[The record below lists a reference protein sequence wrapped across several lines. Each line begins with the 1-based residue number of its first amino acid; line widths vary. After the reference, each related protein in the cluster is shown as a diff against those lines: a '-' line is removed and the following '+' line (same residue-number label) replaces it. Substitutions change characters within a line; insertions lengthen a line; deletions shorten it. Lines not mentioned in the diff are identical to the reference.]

1 MATLIENYI
10 CQHFGNIYQQICN
23 GTKGQYGRSMQLE
36 SKNSKCYEWR
46 LNAEKSRVLECIHQF
61 LFLCLNAGEINKDYE
76 EIEEWTRILM
86 IVSCM
91 PTDSGI
97 TDSYKYS
104 KLIEA
109 SDQITKYI
117 FSCFNWHLYDIDQ
130 EENATFFSRI
140 NYYKKTLPNE
150 YMSSAELLSDLRKLR
165 NNKAHLAKSDFYI
178 NHQICINRL
187 IYTLYDYITVF
198 YMITNV
204 CIDFDRGSRIR
215 LHNNII
221 KKTQMPINFLTLH
234 IVVDCVDEKTGNI
247 ILERQKDIRL
257 YRQGKKGERAL
268 VNHLANH
275 PGHFEVNYYDQYVI
289 CLVTDGVKSDYSER
303 FVIEHNFLDG
313 TIVKINIPPY
323 GAPKPEKINIRE
335 LIFNADDLPADAKWI
350 LDSIE
355 NYTENCEF
363 AEVARQ
369 LIMASVTKSQFSKK
383 AYQEALKQLKESLK
397 QKTKDELPKN
407 LNEFIKTEMLK
418 FQEHISDSFKP
429 YKGKDDFFELFEC
442 IDDLYDMFES
452 SGYDDNTSLISQI
465 RNNADE
471 LFDKKKLSVATTA
484 SDKTNLQTRRLAK
497 LKYFLS
503 MQEKYPEIIE
513 LESVNLW
520 KLAEQ
525 LYLNQT
531 NYYFDYSTPVRESVI
546 ALLDEVR
553 KEAHQPFFKK
563 ALVYA
568 ILLDKFLND
577 APDNVIRIVQLCSD
591 TLLHWIENC
600 RLESDIKS
608 IELSQECCVRIKSL
622 RDNRNLLMPMIRV
635 SDDEKKEL
643 EQTYETIINCIN
655 KIKDPKDM
663 MDVARDS
670 SWIIAEFRYDILMKL
685 VHSCSPETMMQLVC
699 CSYNVKIQLEWLF
712 NDGPCISYSGFP
724 EGSDFRKW
732 QDANSE
738 SFKICLCE
746 INKLWHKFSGRD
758 RHRYGENYFSE
769 EIEVSNEE
777 SLLIVNYITH
787 EIEKNYGKD
796 YPEFLK
802 DIIEAPCYV
811 IPNHAKAMLLRK
823 VSVPL
828 SCETESLV
836 FVISE
841 VLNYWGYSEHI
852 ARVLLENYIFGKYS
866 KELVSKKALDEFFL
880 MPRSSQ
886 RLYLD
891 ILINNTQLTNHFACL
906 LPSVRF
912 MLAYRLIFT
921 KGYNRSKVI
930 DPHDFYRKM
939 SAISSKDIQINYSDY
954 NEFDDL
960 TNLVSLVA
968 QYSNKHPE
976 DEILSTQSRLLTRHY
991 DEACIEHF
999 DRHLDFCPIPEGEW
1013 GKLGILH
1020 KITLRKVLKGK
1031 DQIEQTIIR
1040 YLDLYNGLE
1049 YDFKDPGRYN
1059 LGWCKVEKELFKT
1072 IISFMHEM
1080 TSESQHKMCNELWY
1094 HIHLRKYRMPY
1105 DDIKAERLLLLRPF
1119 WDQDSFDKTVDSF
1132 LSIQAHNKLTIG
1144 NPSILE
1150 GLKVIQNLLVQCK
1163 KSTAFV
1169 DILIE
1174 IYKKKSMQ
1182 SSNNYAV

>member
-10 CQHFGNIYQQICN
+10 CQHFGNIYQQICS
-23 GTKGQYGRSMQLE
+23 GTKGQYGRNMQPE
-36 SKNSKCYEWR
+36 SKNREYYEWC
-46 LNAEKSRVLECIHQF
+46 LAAEKSRVLECIHQF
-61 LFLCLNAGEINKDYE
+61 FSLCLNAGKVNKHYKD
-76 EIEEWTRILM
+76 IEEWTRILM

-97 TDSYKYS
+97 VDSWKYKG
-104 KLIEA
+104 LIEA
-109 SDQITKYI
+109 SEQFTKYI
-117 FSCFNWHLYDIDQ
+117 FSCFNWHINDIDPD
-130 EENATFFSRI
+130 ENNSYISKFYSRI
-140 NYYKKTLPNE
+140 KYLKNTLPKY
-150 YMSSAELLSDLRKLR
+150 YMSSAELLTDLRKLR
-165 NNKAHLAKSDFYI
+165 NNEAHLANSDFIIYNTI
-178 NHQICINRL
+178 YLNRL

-204 CIDFDRGSRIR
+204 CIDGGSRIR
-215 LHNNII
+215 LRKNII
-221 KKTQMPINFLTLH
+221 EKINMPINFLTLH
-234 IVVDCVDEKTGNI
+234 IVVECVDEKTGNT

-257 YRQGKKGERAL
+257 YRIGKNGEKVL
-268 VNHLANH
+268 VNYVANH
-275 PGHFEVNYYDQYVI
+275 PGQFEVNYYNQYAI
-289 CLVTDGVKSDYSER
+289 CIVTDGVKSDYSER
-303 FVIEHNFLDG
+303 FVIEYNFIDG

-335 LIFNADDLPADAKWI
+335 LIFNAEDLPADVKWI

-355 NYTENCEF
+355 NYTEDCEF

-369 LIMASVTKSQFSKK
+369 LIMASVTKCQFSKN
-383 AYQEALKQLKESLK
+383 AYQKALKQLKESLK

-429 YKGKDDFFELFEC
+429 YKGKEDFFELFEC
-442 IDDLYDMFES
+442 IDNLYDMFDC
-452 SGYDDNTSLISQI
+452 SGYDDNTSHISQI

-471 LFDKKKLSVATTA
+471 LFDKKKFSVATTA

-531 NYYFDYSTPVRESVI
+531 NYYFDYSSPVRESVI
-546 ALLDEVR
+546 ALLDEIR
-553 KEAHQPFFKK
+553 KEAHQPFYKK
-563 ALVYA
+563 ALIYA

-577 APDNVIRIVQLCSD
+577 TPDNVIRIVQLCSD
-591 TLLHWIENC
+591 MLLHWIEHC
-600 RLESDIKS
+600 KLESDIKT

-635 SDDEKKEL
+635 SDEEKKEL
-643 EQTYETIINCIN
+643 EKTYDTISNCIN
-655 KIKDPKDM
+655 RIKNPKDM
-663 MDVARDS
+663 MDVERDS

-732 QDANSE
+732 QDENSE
-738 SFKICLCE
+738 SFKICLSE

-787 EIEKNYGKD
+787 EIEKIYGKN

-802 DIIEAPCYV
+802 AIIKVPCNV

-828 SCETESLV
+828 SCETEGLV
-836 FVISE
+836 FVIRE
-841 VLNYWGYSEHI
+841 VLDYWGYSGNI
-852 ARVLLENYIFGKYS
+852 ARMLLTEYINGKYS
-866 KELVSKKALDEFFL
+866 KELVSKKALDEFYL
-880 MPRSSQ
+880 MPRPSQ

-891 ILINNTQLTNHFACL
+891 ILMINTPLTREFARL

-921 KGYNRSKVI
+921 KGYNGNEVI
-930 DPHDFYRKM
+930 DLHEFYRKM

-976 DEILSTQSRLLTRHY
+976 DEILSTQSRLLTHHY
-991 DEACIEHF
+991 DEACTE
-999 DRHLDFCPIPEGEW
+999 HLDQHLDYCPIPEGEW

-1020 KITLRKVLKGK
+1020 KTILRKALKGK

-1049 YDFKDPGRYN
+1049 YDFKDSGRYN
-1059 LGWCKVEKELFKT
+1059 SGWCKVEKELFKT
-1072 IISFMHEM
+1072 IISFMQEM
-1080 TSESQHKMCNELWY
+1080 TSERQHKICNELWS

-1105 DDIKAERLLLLRPF
+1105 DDIKAERLIALRPF
-1119 WDQDSFDKTVDSF
+1119 WDQDSFDETVDSF
-1132 LSIQAHNKLTIG
+1132 FFIQAHDKLTIG

-1150 GLKVIQNLLVQCK
+1150 GLKVIHNLLVQCK

-1174 IYKKKSMQ
+1174 IYKKK
-1182 SSNNYAV
+1182 NNA